1 LDFAAAESAYL
12 MAQTQQ
18 RYKKLKQAGEVAFEG
33 EIQTAYLE
41 SLGIDP
47 QEQQPALTGTAT
59 LDTTTH
65 PGDKV
70 EQQATPGAIEPEQ
83 VDGPLMPILTNYPSV
98 LIYGAPGSGKTTFA
112 EQEVKRRL
120 ECGYQVIV
128 CD

>member
-47 QEQQPALTGTAT
+47 QEQQPALRGMAT
-59 LDTTTH
+59 LDTTTN
-65 PGDKV
+65 PSDKV
-70 EQQATPGAIEPEQ
+70 EQQANTRGDRTRTGRRAPHAYPYQ
-83 VDGPLMPILTNYPSV
+83 LPQRANLWRSRQWKNYLCRARSQAPIGVWASSYHL
-98 LIYGAPGSGKTTFA
+98 
-112 EQEVKRRL
+112 
-120 ECGYQVIV
+120 
-128 CD
+128 